1 MTNDMDISKMLQ
13 KSIHAGSIYTLPED
27 VKLTEPQIKSWLAAF
42 LAIFKDEE
50 QIHITQTWW
59 LWREN
64 DENEL
69 RARNGIPN
77 SIEQIQWLFK
87 TKRLDAS
94 MFEPELSRAEVS
106 VIKTI
111 SEIDESKREVHEG
124 NIAACGICSSS
135 SCTTVTCE
143 SIVKT
148 FNKVARAITGG
159 QCQTT
164 TSLFGAAA
172 NIRKTITNLRT
183 QLGNLLHP
191 DLIFQFE
198 NADFTNWKALSN
210 GIRRVYDIQ
219 ETKNTMV
226 SVFQSLNGIIFSDKR
241 AEVKC
246 AAFKNLINRLTIKSE
261 DDFIKA
267 RDMEGKLVFMNHPE
281 EYNVIINTLFT
292 YMLALQIPE
301 SKWPSLQEDFE
312 RKIQSG
318 WSYKNWHE
326 NRPKLYELI
335 DKMPKQ
341 KRAINQITDVEQDR
355 DAYEPEPTV
364 EICKIN
370 GRFRVNRDQRTRSA
384 PNSRSNSRARD
395 NYSARNRFAS
405 NDRRNT
411 RETKS
416 LSERK
421 EANDRAEKT
430 KANLCI
436 HCTTNNDS
444 QVAIYHP
451 SGSGFGGNGSCCIYD
466 VNGDINGQKARRLI
480 QEIYESNEATYV
492 ADQNMFMIDNDQQ
505 AFDEEDSRENI

>member
-1 MTNDMDISKMLQ
+1 MDISKMLQ

-42 LAIFKDEE
+42 LAMFKDDE

-87 TKRLDAS
+87 THRLEAS
-94 MFEPELSRAEVS
+94 MFEPELSLAEVS
-106 VIKTI
+106 VLRTI
-111 SEIDESKREVHEG
+111 NELDETKREITG
-124 NIAACGICSSS
+124 GSITACDICSSTT
-135 SCTTVTCE
+135 CTTVTCE
-143 SIVKT
+143 SIIKT

-164 TSLFGAAA
+164 TTLFGAAT
-172 NIRKTITNLRT
+172 NIRKTITKLRT
-183 QLGNLLHP
+183 QLGNLLHS

-198 NADFTNWKALSN
+198 NADFTNWKALAN
-210 GIRRVYDIQ
+210 GIRRVYDIK

-226 SVFQSLNGIIFSDKR
+226 SVFQSLNEIIYSDKR
-241 AEVKC
+241 AEVKV
-246 AAFKNLINRLTIKSE
+246 AAFKNFINRLTIKSE
-261 DDFIKA
+261 NDFIQA
-267 RDMEGKLVFMNHPE
+267 RDMEGKKIFMNHPE

-292 YMLALQIPE
+292 YMLAQQIPE
-301 SKWPSLQEDFE
+301 SKWPTLQEDFE

-335 DKMPKQ
+335 DKIPKQ
-341 KRAINQITDVEQDR
+341 KRAINQIADTERAWDEH
-355 DAYEPEPTV
+355 EPEQSM
-364 EICKIN
+364 EICRVQ
-370 GRFRVNRDQRTRSA
+370 GRFRNREYRTKSA
-384 PNSRSNSRARD
+384 PNSRSNSRVRN

-405 NDRRNT
+405 NERNNT
-411 RETKS
+411 REKS
-416 LSERK
+416 YAERK
-421 EANDRAEKT
+421 EANDRAEKS
-430 KANLCI
+430 KANLCM
-436 HCTTNNDS
+436 HCTTNNDN

-451 SGSGFGGNGSCCIYD
+451 PGAGFGGTGSCCIY
-466 VNGDINGQKARRLI
+466 NASGDINGQKARGLI
-480 QEIYESNEATYV
+480 QEINESDESTFL
-492 ADQNMFMIDNDQQ
+492 ADQNVFMLENDKHP
-505 AFDEEDSRENI
+505 AFDEEDSRENA